1 MRQTFNCVQY
11 KKIKIKGQIRLPGF
25 CLSTQESGLQYQ
37 LLHSNRLVSC
47 FKKIVVS
54 HNVNRA
60 QTLPCKSYLSPF
72 GNSSLSLSHCLYS
85 QRYLLFLSL
94 SLFSKKMSIG
104 ISGTSGGKNYSKIFF
119 FHFSLWCSSH
129 CQWIRQFAGGFE
141 SIFRLVPQKKM
152 TENIVF
158 KRDSYFFFPYFSATK
173 QSYFSFRFSIIVK
186 SQLKCFCLF
195 EDSWRI
201 GWNY

>member
-1 MRQTFNCVQY
+1 MSIEL
-11 KKIKIKGQIRLPGF
+11 K
-25 CLSTQESGLQYQ
+25 LSRASRIYQ
-37 LLHSNRLVSC
+37 PSVTHL
-47 FKKIVVS
+47 
-54 HNVNRA
+54 
-60 QTLPCKSYLSPF
+60 
-72 GNSSLSLSHCLYS
+72 SLSLSLILYILIDT
-85 QRYLLFLSL
+85 YYFCL

-104 ISGTSGGKNYSKIFF
+104 ISGTSGGKNHSQIFF

-141 SIFRLVPQKKM
+141 SVLRLVPQKKM
-152 TENIVF
+152 TENIF
-158 KRDSYFFFPYFSATK
+158 LNEIRFFFFFSPYFSATK
-173 QSYFSFRFSIIVK
+173 QSYFSFRLSIIVK